1 MRYTASWLASLPQ
14 QHRAKFLASL
24 SEAEAAALNYDWG
37 FWARDNQLAPP
48 GDWLTWLLLAGR
60 GFGKT
65 RTVCE
70 WLRGKAEAGVGPL
83 AIVGRTSADVRD
95 VLIEGPAG
103 LLAVSPPWFKPIW
116 EPSKR
121 RVTWPNGVTATT
133 FSAEQPDQ
141 LRGPQHAAAIA
152 DEIAAWPYYEETWS
166 NLLFGLRLGANP
178 QVAAATTP
186 RPLPMIRDLLRDPD
200 CVTTRGKTRD
210 NAGNLSPKAV
220 ALLEK
225 RFAGTRL
232 GRQELDGELLDD
244 LAGALWTRA
253 MLDGAH
259 TNFRAWGEPGAADA
273 FERIVVGVDPSG
285 TKGKERD
292 EGDPI
297 GIVVAGK
304 LRGQERYVLLEDLT
318 CQERPEEW
326 GRRVAQA
333 SQRWQADR
341 IVAEANYGGDMVR
354 AVIAIAAPGS
364 AIDLVTA
371 SRGKHVRAEPI
382 SALYEQ
388 SKVAHARIES
398 AGRGWTDLED
408 ELAQFTGAGYQ
419 GGPSPNRA
427 DAAVWALTSL
437 AFGGAPEPRIL
448 RL

>member
-1 MRYTASWLASLPQ
+1 MAQALQSGALDDDEATAAI
-14 QHRAKFLASL
+14 
-24 SEAEAAALNYDWG
+24 YDWAA

-70 WLRGKAEAGVGPL
+70 WLRGKAEAGIGPL

-103 LLAVSPPWFKPIW
+103 ILAVSPPSCKPVW

-121 RVTWPNGVTATT
+121 RLTWPNGVTATT

-152 DEIAAWPYYEETWS
+152 DEIAAWQYYEETWS

-200 CVTTRGKTRD
+200 CVATRGKTRD
-210 NAGNLSPKAV
+210 NADNLSPKAV

-225 RFAGTRL
+225 RYAGTRL
-232 GRQELDGELLDD
+232 GRQELDGEVLDD

-253 MLDGAH
+253 MLDAATTAWKVWGSPFEASA
-259 TNFRAWGEPGAADA
+259 FR
-273 FERIVVGVDPSG
+273 RIVVGVDPSG
-285 TKGKERD
+285 SAGKNTD
-292 EGDPI
+292 AGDAI
-297 GIVVAGK
+297 GIIVAGE
-304 LRGQERYVLLEDLT
+304 LPDGRFVVLEDLT
-318 CQERPEEW
+318 CHERPEEW
-326 GRRVAQA
+326 AKRVVAA
-333 SQRWQADR
+333 WSRWQADM
-341 IVAEANYGGDMVR
+341 IVAETNYGGDMVR
-354 AVIAIAAPGS
+354 AVIQANTPAAPV
-364 AIDLVTA
+364 AVVTA

-388 SKVAHARIES
+388 GRVAHALSPLAHQTDS
-398 AGRGWTDLED
+398 AGDPFAARGFAPLED
-408 ELAQFTGAGYQ
+408 ELTQFTAGGYQ
-419 GGPSPNRA
+419 GSVSPNRA
-427 DAAVWALTSL
+427 DALVWALTTL
-437 AFGGAPEPRIL
+437 AFNAPAPPRIETL
-448 RL
+448 